1 VLSDSEKQDLVS
13 EIFDLTGT
21 KVGIDDPLFVAVL
34 LQAKSI
40 KVASAE
46 LNLTVQQS
54 LAKAQAS
61 YTAVIDRGTAAF
73 LEAADIT
80 RRANAR
86 EFDKMIGKA
95 QGAAL
100 GEVPAI
106 KRELEKIT
114 HTLVAKLRREGS
126 RTAEIGMSLTTLL
139 GTITLCV
146 ASGFAA
152 GYFWFGSPASF
163 HTTLF
168 SFGAGHAGS
177 VQQPTPA
184 QANQGQHK

>member
-61 YTAVIDRGTAAF
+61 YTHLVIH
-73 LEAADIT
+73 
-80 RRANAR
+80 
-86 EFDKMIGKA
+86 K
-95 QGAAL
+95 
-100 GEVPAI
+100 
-106 KRELEKIT
+106 
-114 HTLVAKLRREGS
+114 S
-126 RTAEIGMSLTTLL
+126 
-139 GTITLCV
+139 V
-146 ASGFAA
+146 ASI
-152 GYFWFGSPASF
+152 
-163 HTTLF
+163 
-168 SFGAGHAGS
+168 
-177 VQQPTPA
+177 
-184 QANQGQHK
+184 